1 VVPVDALADGLFL
14 VLFLASLALS
24 LVPLFPATLLLAL
37 ATLLHELLVGFSEL
51 SLWDWAIFLLLIGL
65 ALVADNLAAAWG
77 ARRHGAGRA
86 GVWGA
91 VLGALAGGLLLGPLG
106 LVLGPFLGAFA
117 FELAAGRT
125 GQDALRAGWG
135 GVVGFFLSVGIKLLL
150 NAAAGAW
157 VWTRIR

>member
-1 VVPVDALADGLFL
+1 MDALADGLFL

-37 ATLLHELLVGFSEL
+37 AALLHEALVGFSEL
-51 SLWDWAIFLLLIGL
+51 SLFDWAVFLALLGV

-91 VLGALAGGLLLGPLG
+91 VLGALIGALVLGPLG
-106 LVLGPFLGAFA
+106 LLVGPFLGAFL
-117 FELAAGRT
+117 FELAAGRESRE
-125 GQDALRAGWG
+125 ALKAGWG
-135 GVVGFFLSVGIKLLL
+135 GVVGFFLSIGARLLL
-150 NAAAGAW
+150 HAAAGAW

>member
-1 VVPVDALADGLFL
+1 MPVDALADGLFL
-14 VLFLASLALS
+14 ILYLASLALS

-37 ATLLHELLVGFSEL
+37 AALLHELLVGFSEL
-51 SLWDWAIFLLLIGL
+51 SLWDWAVFLLFIGAALI
-65 ALVADNLAAAWG
+65 ADNLAAAWG

-91 VLGALAGGLLLGPLG
+91 VLGALVGGLTLGPLG
-106 LVLGPFLGAFA
+106 LILGPFLGALA
-117 FELAAGRT
+117 FELAAGRS
-125 GQDALRAGWG
+125 GRDALRAGWG
-135 GVVGFFLSVGIKLLL
+135 GVVGFFLSVGVKLLL